1 MRIIRPLGQSIRT
14 SSISDKSSNQI
25 PKNLVSFLLFMVVAI
40 SLSDEVMTLT
50 PVFLP
55 QINAGDADQIGDLS
69 HLSSSAAKLEDLE
82 QEIFEAAQVHRRL
95 CAPRFVRH
103 GAFDVASEIFA
114 VRHLPGDFF
123 SIEETSEGLV
133 LALGDIGGK
142 GLAAGMWVT
151 HLIGLIRTHTAANSD
166 PEAIVAGVNRDMFV
180 ARLDSR
186 SGILDYC
193 SAGHPPALHLRANG
207 QLELLSEGGPVLGVV
222 PSAAFDRGSVL
233 MDRGDLLLVCSDGIL
248 ESFNE
253 AEQEFGAMRLQ
264 TELRH
269 AHGGTAESVLF
280 SVLGAVQDFAAPQ
293 PLTDDMTL
301 AVVKNNGGRRSAQS
315 LRSSL

>member
-1 MRIIRPLGQSIRT
+1 M
-14 SSISDKSSNQI
+14 
-25 PKNLVSFLLFMVVAI
+25 
-40 SLSDEVMTLT
+40 T
-50 PVFLP
+50 PVLLP
-55 QINAGDADQIGDLS
+55 QINADDADQQLDL
-69 HLSSSAAKLEDLE
+69 HNLRSSAEKFEELQQAM
-82 QEIFEAAQVHRRL
+82 FEAAQVHRRL
-95 CAPRFVRH
+95 CAPRLVRH

-123 SIEETSEGLV
+123 SVEETRDGLV
-133 LALGDIGGK
+133 FALGDIGGK

-151 HLIGLIRTHTAANSD
+151 HLVGLIRTHTAVNSD
-166 PEAIVAGVNRDMFV
+166 PEAIVAGVNRDIARLAAVEPLSTIFV

-207 QLELLSEGGPVLGVV
+207 QLELLSDGGPVLGAV
-222 PSAAFDRGSVL
+222 PSASFDRGSMM
-233 MDRGDLLLVCSDGIL
+233 MDPGDLLLVCSDGIL

-264 TELRH
+264 TELRR
-269 AHGGTAESVLF
+269 AQGGTAESVLF
-280 SVLGAVQDFAAPQ
+280 SVLGAVQDFAAPR

-301 AVVKNNGGRRSAQS
+301 AVVKNNSGRNTR
-315 LRSSL
+315 

>member
-1 MRIIRPLGQSIRT
+1 M
-14 SSISDKSSNQI
+14 
-25 PKNLVSFLLFMVVAI
+25 
-40 SLSDEVMTLT
+40 T
-50 PVFLP
+50 PVFVP
-55 QINAGDADQIGDLS
+55 QINAEDADQQLDLR
-69 HLSSSAAKLEDLE
+69 SSSAKLDEL
-82 QEIFEAAQVHRRL
+82 QQAMFEAAQVHRRL
-95 CAPRFVRH
+95 CAPRLVRH

-114 VRHLPGDFF
+114 VHHLPGDFF
-123 SIEETSEGLV
+123 SVEETRDGLV

-166 PEAIVAGVNRDMFV
+166 PEAIVAGVNRDIARLAAVEPLSTMFV

-207 QLELLSEGGPVLGVV
+207 QLELLSDGGPMLGAVATA
-222 PSAAFDRGSVL
+222 SFDRGSVM

-264 TELRH
+264 TELRR
-269 AHGGTAESVLF
+269 AQGGTAESVLF
-280 SVLGAVQDFAAPQ
+280 SVLGAVQDFAAPR

-301 AVVKNNGGRRSAQS
+301 AVVKNNGGNIFAQRRKDAKERVLQ
-315 LRSSL
+315 